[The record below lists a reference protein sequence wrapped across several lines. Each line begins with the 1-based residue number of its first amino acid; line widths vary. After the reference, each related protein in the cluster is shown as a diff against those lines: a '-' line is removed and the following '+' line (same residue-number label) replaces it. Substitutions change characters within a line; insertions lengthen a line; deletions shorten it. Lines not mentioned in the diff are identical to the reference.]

1 MLRPAIAL
9 AALVA
14 SLLLPACMHRPQAP
28 TATAAAHA
36 DGLQWSP
43 WSRETFA
50 RAQQQQRIILVN
62 VVATWCH
69 WCHVMEETTYE
80 DPEVVALLREHFTTI
95 RVDSDAR
102 PDVAERYRAWG
113 WPATGFLSPSAEPV
127 LELRGYQNPRAF
139 AKLLRGLVD
148 DRAAGRLVHR
158 DPPRAPTPAG
168 TEALASLR
176 AAVTRQLDGYYE
188 PELGGWG
195 RSQRYPSP
203 APLEHAWLRVHVHGQ
218 TQWHER
224 ALQTLAGVRKLVDP
238 IWGGI
243 YQYSVDGDWDHPHF
257 EKITAIQAGA
267 IAGFA
272 RAARETGDRQWLA
285 PAESIAR
292 YMTTMMRDPEAG
304 FFTSQDAD
312 LRVPGK
318 PAVLGA
324 TFYALDDARRRALGT
339 PRIDRA
345 VYADLNGLMIEAL
358 CELYAATLAPE
369 HLELAIAT
377 AQTIVERH
385 GEESGALRH
394 AATRDAA
401 GLLYL
406 RDQVAMGRAMLALYR
421 STSDARWLARADAIG
436 RVLLEQLQDPAGGFF
451 AHTADPEAVGVFAQR
466 RKPFEENG
474 AAARFLALLH
484 RHRDGDGTVAT
495 PYLDAARRAVAA
507 LGDPAAV
514 AQEGRIIGTYLLA
527 LEELSMPI
535 VDITVVGDLGDGG
548 ATAALHRAALG
559 FAEPRA
565 VLELGKPGE
574 RYPDIGKPAVYLC
587 TETAC
592 STPITRAEQ
601 FASAAAAFVR
611 DSLPPSP

>member
-1 MLRPAIAL
+1 MIRPAIAL

-14 SLLLPACMHRPQAP
+14 ALVLPACVHRQQAP
-28 TATAAAHA
+28 SATVAAHGA
-36 DGLQWSP
+36 GLQWSP
-43 WSRETFA
+43 WARESFA
-50 RAQQQQRIILVN
+50 RAQQQERIILVN

-80 DPEVVALLREHFTTI
+80 DPEVVALLREHFVTI

-113 WPATGFLSPSAEPV
+113 WPATGFLSPSAQPV

-139 AKLLRGLVD
+139 AKLLRELID
-148 DRAAGRLVHR
+148 DRARGRLVHR
-158 DPPRAPTPAG
+158 EPPRAPTPAG
-168 TEALASLR
+168 TEAIASLR
-176 AAVTRQLDGYYE
+176 AAVTRQLDGFYE

-203 APLEHAWLRVHVHGQ
+203 APLEHAWLRAHVHGQ
-218 TQWHER
+218 AMWRER
-224 ALQTLAGVRKLVDP
+224 ALQTLAGMRKLVDP
-238 IWGGI
+238 VWGGI
-243 YQYSVDGDWDHPHF
+243 YQYSVDGDWDHPHY

-267 IAGFA
+267 IASFA
-272 RAARETGDRQWLA
+272 RAARESGEPQWLA

-292 YMTTMMRDPEAG
+292 YMTTMMRDPAAG

-312 LRVPGK
+312 LRVPGE

-324 TFYALDDARRRALGT
+324 TFYARDDAGRRALGI

-358 CELYAATLAPE
+358 CELYAASAAPE

-377 AQTIVERH
+377 AQTILASH
-385 GEESGALRH
+385 GEDSGAVRH
-394 AATRDAA
+394 AAAPDGA

-406 RDQVAMGRAMLALYR
+406 RDQVAMGRALLALYR
-421 STSDARWLARADAIG
+421 STGDDRWLARAEAIG
-436 RVLLEQLQDPAGGFF
+436 RVLLETLQDPAGGFF

-466 RKPFEENG
+466 RKPYEENG
-474 AAARFLALLH
+474 AAARFLAQLH
-484 RHRDGDGTVAT
+484 RHRDGDGSVAT
-495 PYLDAARRAVAA
+495 PYLEAARRALAA

-514 AQEGRIIGTYLLA
+514 AAEGRIIGNYLLA
-527 LEELSMPI
+527 LEEVTMPI
-535 VDITVVGDLGDGG
+535 VDITVVGDLADGG
-548 ATAALHRAALG
+548 TTAALHRAALAL
-559 FAEPRA
+559 AEPRA
-565 VLELGKPGE
+565 VLELGKPGD
-574 RYPDIGKPAVYLC
+574 RYPDIGKPAIYLC

-592 STPITRAEQ
+592 STPITAPQQ
-601 FASAAAAFVR
+601 FAAAAAAFVR